1 MIDVIKKILK
11 KFDLRLIK
19 ISKNQNSY
27 DLIYNQI
34 LQKNIDLVLDIGANS
49 GQFVEKLRKEG
60 YQKNIISFEPLK
72 REHEIIK
79 KKAIKDKF
87 WTVHDRCAIGD
98 IDGKIILNISN
109 YSPSS
114 SILSFTDMHKEAK
127 PSAVMIDKEIV
138 NIIKL
143 DTVSKNFLQKNI
155 MIKIDTQGYENK
167 ILRGAV
173 NLLKHCKIIFCE
185 VSFQHLYDGQELWQ
199 ETVSLLESQG
209 FVIYSVENGV
219 FNKRH
224 NKLLQGDMIFLK
236 ND

>member
-1 MIDVIKKILK
+1 
-11 KFDLRLIK
+11 
-19 ISKNQNSY
+19 
-27 DLIYNQI
+27 
-34 LQKNIDLVLDIGANS
+34 
-49 GQFVEKLRKEG
+49 
-60 YQKNIISFEPLK
+60 
-72 REHEIIK
+72 
-79 KKAIKDKF
+79 
-87 WTVHDRCAIGD
+87 
-98 IDGKIILNISN
+98 
-109 YSPSS
+109 
-114 SILSFTDMHKEAK
+114 
-127 PSAVMIDKEIV
+127 
-138 NIIKL
+138 
-143 DTVSKNFLQKNI
+143 

>member
-1 MIDVIKKILK
+1 MKEIIKNFLK

-19 ISKNQNSY
+19 ISKNQNSF
-27 DLIYNQI
+27 DLINKQI
-34 LQKNIDLVLDIGANS
+34 VEKNIDLILDVGANT
-49 GQFVEKLRKEG
+49 GQFVEKLRKTG

-72 REHEIIK
+72 KEHEIIK
-79 KKAIKDKF
+79 KKSMNDKF
-87 WTVHDRCAIGD
+87 WTVYDQCALGD

-109 YSPSS
+109 YSPAS

-138 NIIKL
+138 NIFKL

-173 NLLKHCKIIFCE
+173 NLLKHCRIIFCE
-185 VSFQHLYDGQELWQ
+185 VSFQQLYDGQELWQ
-199 ETVSLLESQG
+199 ETVSLLETQG
-209 FVIYSVENGV
+209 FVIYSMENGV
-219 FNKRH
+219 FNKSH
-224 NKLLQGDMIFLK
+224 NALLQGDMIFLK